1 MVPLPP
7 SQGVTL
13 IWETV
18 PVEGHCLYLIF
29 FPFSV
34 SLGPATEVLEA
45 GTSSLASAAASTTAS
60 LVMEG
65 LTSDMVLEAIR
76 EVMVEVDMTVVV
88 EISEVDIGIGIS
100 VSDSDLAIGVGSSVG
115 VGPTV
120 DMDVSEGV
128 VKSEVIDGV
137 EVGISKSASEY
148 SVGDPA

>member
-60 LVMEG
+60 LVMDG
-65 LTSDMVLEAIR
+65 LISDMVLEAIR

-88 EISEVDIGIGIS
+88 EIAEVGIGIS
-100 VSDSDLAIGVGSSVG
+100 VSESDSAMGVDSKVG

-120 DMDVSEGV
+120 DTDVSEGV

-137 EVGISKSASEY
+137 EVGISKSASAY
-148 SVGDPA
+148 

>member
-60 LVMEG
+60 LVMDG
-65 LTSDMVLEAIR
+65 LISDMVLEAIR

-88 EISEVDIGIGIS
+88 EIAEVGIGIS
-100 VSDSDLAIGVGSSVG
+100 VSESDSAMGVDSKVG

-137 EVGISKSASEY
+137 EVGISKSASAY
-148 SVGDPA
+148 